1 MPTTYQERFGNSD
14 DLIHAYA
21 NDNSPRTS
29 EIHHLYHTIKRLK
42 ARTVLNVPFE
52 GNLIRTVATTEQVTF
67 ADFIVPASLHSW
79 NILKTDFALTGIRKN
94 YFDAVIS
101 IAGIHH
107 LTDQDQFQF
116 ITATQKVLKAGGQLL
131 MVEVTIDSPTSRFL
145 DGFVG
150 QHTPTGHVGNYLKR
164 DFARMVELAG
174 YQRIRRKTVI
184 NKWVFRDETH
194 IHTWMTKFFG
204 VSVPQKDLVAQ
215 VDSILG
221 ITKRKGF
228 LTVNWPLDF
237 VSAQAERTPRKI
249 SSPHRRDKI
258 GQSRLQANSSARR
271 KAPASC
277 R

>member
-1 MPTTYQERFGNSD
+1 MPTTYQERFGKND

-21 NDNSPRTS
+21 KDNSPRAS
-29 EIHHLYHTIKRLK
+29 EIQYLYDTIKRFK
-42 ARTVLNVPFE
+42 ARKVLNVPFE
-52 GNLIRTVATTEQVTF
+52 GSLIKSVATTEQVTF
-67 ADFIVPASLHSW
+67 ADFVVPATLHRW
-79 NILKTDFALTGIRKN
+79 NILKTDFGLTGMRRN

-107 LTDQDQFQF
+107 LTDQEQFQF
-116 ITATQKVLKAGGQLL
+116 IAATRRTLTAGGWLL
-131 MVEVTIDSPTSRFL
+131 MVEVATDSPTSRFL

-150 QHTPTGHVGNYLKR
+150 QHTPTGHVGNYLKH

-174 YQRIRRKTVI
+174 YQRIRRKMMI
-184 NKWVFRDETH
+184 HEWVFQDEKH

-204 VSVPQKDLVAQ
+204 VSVPKKELIAQ

-221 ITKRKGF
+221 INKRKEF

-237 VSAQAERTPRKI
+237 VSAQVERTPRKI
-249 SSPHRRDKI
+249 SSPHGRDKI
-258 GQSRLQANSSARR
+258 DRSRLRANSSARQ
-271 KAPASC
+271 KVSASC

>member
-1 MPTTYQERFGNSD
+1 MPTTYQERFGKND

-21 NDNSPRTS
+21 NDNSPRAS
-29 EIHHLYHTIKRLK
+29 EIQYLYDTIKRLK
-42 ARTVLNVPFE
+42 ARRVLNVPFE
-52 GNLIRTVATTEQVTF
+52 GSLIKSVATNEQVTF
-67 ADFIVPASLHSW
+67 ADFIVPATLHRW
-79 NILKTDFALTGIRKN
+79 NIFKTDFSLTGIPRT
-94 YFDAVIS
+94 YFDVVIS

-116 ITATQKVLKAGGQLL
+116 IAATQQVLKAGGRLL
-131 MVEVTIDSPTSRFL
+131 MVEVTVDSPTSRFL

-150 QHTPTGHVGNYLKR
+150 RHTPTGHVGNYLKD
-164 DFARMVELAG
+164 DFVQQVELAG
-174 YQRIRRKTVI
+174 YQKIRRETI
-184 NKWVFRDETH
+184 IHEWVFRNKEH

-204 VSVPQKDLVAQ
+204 FSVPKNDLITQ
-215 VDSILG
+215 VDGILG
-221 ITKRKGF
+221 INEREDF

-249 SSPHRRDKI
+249 SSPHRRDKTD
-258 GQSRLQANSSARR
+258 QSRPRANSSARR